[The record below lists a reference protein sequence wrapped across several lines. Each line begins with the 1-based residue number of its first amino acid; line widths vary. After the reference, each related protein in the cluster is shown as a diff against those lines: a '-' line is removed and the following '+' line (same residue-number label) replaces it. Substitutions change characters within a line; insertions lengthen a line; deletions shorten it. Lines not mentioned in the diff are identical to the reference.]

1 PIHNEELHETF
12 QMVGFMDR
20 NMDGKLVWSELPGY
34 IKKRLVQ
41 GFAAEDTNG
50 DGGLDA
56 NEIFNMENRREDV
69 AAAGGAPS
77 AE

>member
-1 PIHNEELHETF
+1 
-12 QMVGFMDR
+12 
-20 NMDGKLVWSELPGY
+20 MDGKLVWSELPERM
-34 IKKRLVQ
+34 KKQLVQ
-41 GFAAEDTNG
+41 GFADVDTNG

-56 NEIFNMENRREDV
+56 NEIFDMENRREDV